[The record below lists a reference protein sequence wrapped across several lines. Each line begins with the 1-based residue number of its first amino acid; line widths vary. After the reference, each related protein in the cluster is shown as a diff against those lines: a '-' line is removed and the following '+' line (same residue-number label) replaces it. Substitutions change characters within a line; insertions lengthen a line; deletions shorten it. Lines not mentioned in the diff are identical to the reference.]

1 MAIGLR
7 FHNHAS
13 HQLAIHLVPH
23 KQAADQLGG
32 NLLGGA
38 GEERLGEMVN
48 GYCSG
53 LEGGQVRAIAPI

>member
-1 MAIGLR
+1 MAVAGGFAMAIGLR

-13 HQLAIHLVPH
+13 HQLAIHLVPY
-23 KQAADQLGG
+23 KQAADQLEG

-48 GYCSG
+48 GY
-53 LEGGQVRAIAPI
+53 